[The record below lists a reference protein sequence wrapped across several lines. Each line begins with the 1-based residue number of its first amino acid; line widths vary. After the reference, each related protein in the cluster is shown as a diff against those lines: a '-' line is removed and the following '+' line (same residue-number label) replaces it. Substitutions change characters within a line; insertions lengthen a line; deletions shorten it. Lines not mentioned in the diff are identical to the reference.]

1 MNGEVQA
8 PKKKRTWIWIVL
20 GIFVF
25 LGFVAVG
32 GIFVAISFFRQNFS
46 VSENMSESTAESQF
60 AAIRA
65 KFPNQQPLIQMRD
78 GRPQYV
84 EERATE
90 PDNKRPLSTLH
101 IIAFDKDEE
110 KVVNFSLPFWILRMK
125 SGPIRISA
133 YQQGWDDRGVSF
145 RIEDIE
151 KHGPG
156 IIVDHTEGSEGR
168 VLIWAE

>member
-1 MNGEVQA
+1 MNGDA
-8 PKKKRTWIWIVL
+8 PQKKKYTWIWIVL
-20 GIFVF
+20 GVFVF
-25 LGFVAVG
+25 LVFVAIG
-32 GIFVAISFFRQNFS
+32 GIFVAVSFFRQNFS
-46 VSENMSESTAESQF
+46 VSENISQSSAESQF
-60 AAIRA
+60 EAIRA
-65 KFPNQQPLIQMRD
+65 KFPNQQPLIQMQD

-84 EERATE
+84 AERASE
-90 PDNKRPLSTLH
+90 PGTGKPLSTMH
-101 IIAFDKDEE
+101 IIAFDQDEG

-156 IIVDHTEGSEGR
+156 IIVDHKERDEGR

>member
-1 MNGEVQA
+1 MNGDA
-8 PKKKRTWIWIVL
+8 PQKKKRTWIWVVL
-20 GIFVF
+20 GVFIFLFFVAI
-25 LGFVAVG
+25 GGVFVAV
-32 GIFVAISFFRQNFS
+32 SFFRQNFE
-46 VSENMSESTAESQF
+46 VTENISESSAESEF
-60 AAIRA
+60 EAIRA
-65 KFPNQQPLIQMRD
+65 KFPNQQPLIQMQD

-84 EERATE
+84 AERATQTG
-90 PDNKRPLSTLH
+90 DGKPLNTLH
-101 IIAFDKDEE
+101 IIAFDRDEG

-145 RIEDIE
+145 RVEDIE

-156 IIVDHTEGSEGR
+156 IIVDHKERDEGR